1 MNTGSK
7 RNRLWIWSITTILSI
22 SIVGDPFV
30 ARAATPGTAQSP
42 YVIQR
47 GNLTASMSGLIHQ
60 QEHMISPDIDTS
72 SSKPVSVIVQMTD
85 QPVAI
90 QLQDDQTSS
99 AQSNLFSDSKL
110 ETSQNN
116 VASQQNNVLL
126 QASNQNIAYKVNY
139 RYNTVLNGV
148 EMTLPANQI
157 PQLAKLPGVKSI
169 YKNKTYT
176 TLPAPQTATTVT
188 GATYD
193 AVPLSVIGAQIAW
206 AKGLTGKGVRVGVLD
221 SGIDYDHPDLKGAYK
236 GGYDSVDHDRD
247 PYENPPVSVADDVY
261 GTGYAGSWH
270 GTHVS
275 GTIAGRAANTQSDVV
290 QKGVAYG
297 ADLYMYRV
305 MRRDPETN
313 ADTGDTATIIDGIE
327 HAVKDHMDI
336 INMSIGTDEDKDINA
351 PETIAVN
358 NAVLSGTTVVIANGN
373 AASSGSYYYSLGEP
387 ATSPLAIS
395 VGASTVPVTYYSAT
409 VHADV
414 YGTDTATNTMPA
426 RVTTDTYGT
435 DSTAV
440 TKPTTSEPT
449 TAQSTNAVDQAYDL
463 HMLAWETAHDQ
474 FASVL
479 GTKPL
484 QGVYAGLG
492 AETDYD
498 GKNVNGKVVLVSRGG
513 LTFVQKIANAKEH
526 GAVAL
531 IIFNGNED
539 ANDSSKANL
548 STSISGRDGY
558 IGYNAFLRDSFDYIP
573 TFDMKGAQGRALAR
587 AALQHAD
594 QPITFTFGANYPAQN
609 VPGDHLISYS
619 SRGPNLDGDLGI
631 KPDLVAPGLSI
642 RSTFPAYGKYSK
654 DANYATAYARESG
667 TSMAT
672 PHVTGMAALLK
683 QEHPDWTP
691 FDIRAALA
699 NTSVPLVD
707 ESGQRYDVYS
717 QGAGRADI
725 GAAVN
730 TPAVLEAIENI
741 TILDKKLNAKA
752 VTNYNPSASFGVIEA
767 DGTPHDQLLQLKNTS
782 GTAITYHA
790 KVNMHPSV
798 TSDPSAPIATPDV
811 NNIGAVLQGIGAD
824 GTITADPNKATTFT
838 LSVTPSTA
846 AADGVYEGDVQ
857 LTADGYPSLHLPFVL
872 HIGKDQPDTGLGIQQ
887 VQIEN
892 PIVRLNGKE
901 DAAALKFRL
910 MSDNI
915 NALELDAYTINGDY
929 MGTLVQQV
937 KSSSD
942 TFKPGYYTLSGLDNI
957 VTFLG
962 DDGSSKVQVLQPGT
976 YQLHL
981 SAYHLDENGNV
992 VQSDTKIAN
1001 SIYRIAGTEQDRVK
1015 AAAGAFHKVIT
1026 GNTVVGEPIITLP
1039 QSDRLTYN
1047 ILSSSDPEYVDN
1059 TGKLLK
1065 LPQSSHRIV
1074 RLQLQI
1080 SSISDPSVST
1090 TITASIKIQRQ
1101 K

>member
-7 RNRLWIWSITTILSI
+7 RNRLWIWSIAAMMTVSI
-22 SIVGDPFV
+22 AGDPFV
-30 ARAATPGTAQSP
+30 AHAAIQGTAQSP
-42 YVIQR
+42 YVIQQDDIK
-47 GNLTASMSGLIHQ
+47 ASMSGAIHE
-60 QEHMISPDIDTS
+60 QEHMIAPDIDTS
-72 SSKPVSVIVQMTD
+72 SSNLVSVIVQMTD

-90 QLQDDQTSS
+90 QLQDGQAKSQPQ
-99 AQSNLFSDSKL
+99 ALFSDSKL
-110 ETSQNN
+110 ATSQNT

-126 QASNQNIAYKVNY
+126 QASQQNISYKVNY

-157 PQLAKLPGVKSI
+157 PALAKLPGVKSI
-169 YKNKTYT
+169 YKNETYT
-176 TLPAPQTATTVT
+176 TLPAPQTNTTAT

-193 AVPLSVIGAQIAW
+193 AVPLSILGVQTAW
-206 AKGLTGKGVRVGVLD
+206 AKGLTGKGVRIGVLD

-247 PYENPPVSVADDVY
+247 PYENPPVSAADDVY

-275 GTIAGRAANTQSDVV
+275 GTIAGRAANTTSDVV

-297 ADLYMYRV
+297 ADLYVYRV

-373 AASSGSYYYSLGEP
+373 AAAPGSYYYSMGEP

-395 VGASTVPVTYYSAT
+395 VGASTVPITYYSAT
-409 VHADV
+409 VRADV
-414 YGTDTATNTMPA
+414 YGTEATPA
-426 RVTTDTYGT
+426 RVTDDTYQT
-435 DSTAV
+435 DD
-440 TKPTTSEPT
+440 TT
-449 TAQSTNAVDQAYDL
+449 TNSATQPDSVNHAYDL

-492 AETDYD
+492 DETDYT
-498 GKNVNGKVVLVSRGG
+498 GKDVHGKVVLVSRGG

-526 GAVAL
+526 GALAL
-531 IIFNGNED
+531 IIFNGNGD
-539 ANDSSKANL
+539 ANDSSKADL
-548 STSISGRDGY
+548 SDSISGRDGY

-573 TFDMKGAQGRALAR
+573 TFDMQGAEGRALAR
-587 AALQHAD
+587 AALQHPD

-619 SRGPNLDGDLGI
+619 SRGPNQDGELGI

-642 RSTFPAYGKYSK
+642 RSTFPAYGKYIK
-654 DANYATAYARESG
+654 NANYADAYARESG

-717 QGAGRADI
+717 QGAGRADV

-730 TPAVLEAIENI
+730 TPAVLEAVDNI
-741 TILDKKLNAKA
+741 TILDKKLNLKA
-752 VTNYNPSASFGVIEA
+752 VTNYNPSASFGVMEA
-767 DGTPHDQLLQLKNTS
+767 DGKSHDQLLQLKNTS
-782 GTAITYHA
+782 GTAVTYHA

-798 TSDPSAPIATPDV
+798 TSDPTAPIATPDV
-811 NNIGAVLQGIGAD
+811 NNIQTALQGIAAD
-824 GTITADPNKATTFT
+824 GTITADPNKATSFT

-857 LTADGYPSLHLPFVL
+857 LTADGYPVLHLPFVL
-872 HIGKDQPDTGLGIQQ
+872 HIGKDQPDSGLGIQQ
-887 VQIEN
+887 VQIN
-892 PIVRLNGKE
+892 HPIVRLNGKE
-901 DAAALKFRL
+901 DAAALTFRL
-910 MSDNI
+910 MPDNI

-929 MGTLVQQV
+929 VGTLVQQIH
-937 KSSSD
+937 SPSD
-942 TFKPGYYTLSGLDNI
+942 TFKPGYYTLNGLDNI

-962 DDGSSKVQVLQPGT
+962 DDGSSQVQVLQPGT
-976 YQLHL
+976 YQLRL
-981 SAYHLDENGNV
+981 NAYHLDENGNI

-1001 SIYRIAGTEQDRVK
+1001 SIYRIAGTEQDRVQ

-1026 GNTVVGEPIITLP
+1026 GNSVVGQPVITLP
-1039 QSDRLTYN
+1039 QSDRLNYK

-1080 SSISDPSVST
+1080 SSINDPSVST